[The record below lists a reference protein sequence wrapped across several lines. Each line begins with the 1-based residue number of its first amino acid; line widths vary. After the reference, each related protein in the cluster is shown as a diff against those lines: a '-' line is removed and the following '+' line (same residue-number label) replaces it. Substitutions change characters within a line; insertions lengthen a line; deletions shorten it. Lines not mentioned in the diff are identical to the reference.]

1 MKTEPGQAIAAG
13 GGAAALEAL
22 AAALRRLAEGRA
34 AEDALQEIAE
44 AAAIGAGADLVLVWV
59 RGERSLEA
67 RIVRAASTS
76 VAAELQGSRVGDAGT
91 GEEGRS
97 IGRRLGLAVSI
108 ELPITVADHDFGRL
122 DLFRR
127 AGAFSP
133 EERAFAELAAEHA
146 GVALAGIDGNG
157 DRRPLGAADLLR
169 LGGDALATGLDERRT
184 AEEIARLAA
193 QATNARGAVVWRLDD
208 DLRPRAAGVFGVDD
222 PDASEVGGALAGRA
236 PLAIAS
242 RSWILQLGQPPIGIL
257 QLRFE
262 QPPVPADDVLD
273 ALTTFAARATHALRS
288 SERAREQS
296 VELERSRTLI
306 AVVGQAI
313 AELSLVHTLETA
325 IDRVAELLG
334 AERLA
339 VYLLEPDGRRLLEA
353 AGRGL
358 AGPHTRVAERL
369 FELARGSLRGRDALL
384 IEDAM
389 VDVRLARVREQLAE
403 TGIEAAVGL
412 PLRVREDLIG
422 LLAIFPPRRRTLTQ
436 DELALVTALAAQL
449 AVAVQNAR
457 LHEKAT
463 RSDDERKHALDAE
476 KEASKRLSALYEISQ
491 SFAQSLSLQTTLE
504 ALVRT
509 CADLLKLDAVGIRM
523 PDERGEALLTQA
535 LHVRD
540 ERLHEPVAQ
549 ILYRPQ
555 PLSPRLR
562 GLFAGGRPL
571 VLDPEIALELG
582 GAYALLVPFLER
594 GSTTAIVPV
603 STPAEVLGTLTM
615 LSLDPGRPIGE
626 ADLELAISVTGQT
639 ALALENARLYQQQK
653 RFADSMQRSLLPRG
667 YPAIEGLDLG
677 DVYES
682 SARLDVGGDVYDFLR
697 LDDGRLAVA
706 LGDVT
711 GHGIDAAADM
721 AMAKFVFRSLAR
733 EHPEPADF
741 LAAANDVVV
750 GEIGPSKFITM
761 AYVVVDPASG
771 EVACGCAGHP
781 WPRLVTAEGDVRPLG
796 TGGLAL
802 GIEPG
807 QSYEELRD
815 KLPAG
820 GALVVYTDGV
830 IEARHGAQIYGEER
844 LDALLASQAG
854 LGAAPL
860 ARAVVDDCRAFA
872 GSDLADDCAVVVIRR
887 T

>member
-1 MKTEPGQAIAAG
+1 MKTEAGQAIAVG

-22 AAALRRLAEGRA
+22 AAALRGLAEGGA

-44 AAAIGAGADLVLVWV
+44 AAATGAAADLVLVWV

-67 RIVRAASTS
+67 RIVTAASTS

-91 GEEGRS
+91 EEEVRP
-97 IGRRLGLAVSI
+97 IGRRLGLPVSI
-108 ELPITVADHDFGRL
+108 ELPLTVADHDLGRL
-122 DLFRR
+122 ELFRR

-157 DRRPLGAADLLR
+157 DRRTLGAADLLR

-193 QATNARGAVVWRLDD
+193 QATNAPGAVVWRLDE
-208 DLRPRAAGVFGVDD
+208 DLRPHAAGAFRIDD
-222 PDASEVGGALAGRA
+222 PDPTEVAGAVGGRL
-236 PLAIAS
+236 PFAIAS

-339 VYLLEPDGRRLLEA
+339 VYLLEPDGQRLLEA

-384 IEDAM
+384 IEDAV
-389 VDVRLARVREQLAE
+389 VDVRLAPVREQLAE

-422 LLAIFPPRRRTLTQ
+422 LLAIFPPRRVTLTQ
-436 DELALVTALAAQL
+436 NELALVTALAAQL

-491 SFAQSLSLQTTLE
+491 SFAQSLSLETTLE

-540 ERLHEPVAQ
+540 GRLQEPVAQ

-555 PLSPRLR
+555 PLSARLR

-626 ADLELAISVTGQT
+626 ADLELAISVTGQA

-653 RFADSMQRSLLPRG
+653 RFADSMQHSLLPRG
-667 YPAIEGLDLG
+667 YPVIEGLEFG

-697 LDDGRLAVA
+697 LDDGRVAVA

-750 GEIGPSKFITM
+750 GEVGASKFITM
-761 AYVVVDPASG
+761 AYVVVDPAGG

-781 WPRLVTAEGDVRPLG
+781 RPRLVTADGEVRSLG
-796 TGGLAL
+796 AGGLAL

-830 IEARHGAQIYGEER
+830 IEARQGIEIYGEER

-854 LGAAPL
+854 LGAASL

-872 GSDLADDCAVVVIRR
+872 GGDLADDCAVVVIRR